1 MRTIIGLLLG
11 LTVLGLGF
19 WAYQENY
26 KTRAAEAELRALQR
40 DIVQMREQMAVLE
53 AEWAWLNRP
62 ERLRAL
68 VRANNGR
75 LGLMDMLPEHYG
87 HLEQV
92 GFPIRSTLTAAPQG
106 NAGPRVVQ

>member
-26 KTRAAEAELRALQR
+26 KTRAAQAELRALQR
-40 DIVQMREQMAVLE
+40 DIVQMREKMSVLR

-62 ERLRAL
+62 ERLREL
-68 VRANNGR
+68 VRVNNAS
-75 LGLMDMLPEHYG
+75 LGLMDMMPEHYG

-92 GFPIRSTLTAAPQG
+92 GFPIRSTLTVVPNGASAAGAAQ
-106 NAGPRVVQ
+106 

>member
-1 MRTIIGLLLG
+1 MKTLIGLLLG

-26 KTRAAEAELRALQR
+26 KTRAAQAELRALQR
-40 DIVQMREQMAVLE
+40 EIVQMREKMSVLR

-62 ERLRAL
+62 ERLRDL
-68 VRANNGR
+68 VLANNAR

-92 GFPIRSTLTAAPQG
+92 GFPMRSTLAVTPQV
-106 NAGPRVVQ
+106 GPATEGGQ